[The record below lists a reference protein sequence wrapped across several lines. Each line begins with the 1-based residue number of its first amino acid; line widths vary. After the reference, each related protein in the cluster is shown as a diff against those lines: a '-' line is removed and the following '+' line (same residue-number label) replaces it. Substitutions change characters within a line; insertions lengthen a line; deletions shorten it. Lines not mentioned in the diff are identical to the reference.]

1 MAAID
6 CRRNV
11 LGIGLIG
18 ALAWADKL
26 KPGTSEAN
34 VRMSREGLTST
45 DLPMKWTDVM
55 KSIGL
60 VFLYKYSAGS
70 MH

>member
-1 MAAID
+1 MHALKQQ
-6 CRRNV
+6 RNV
-11 LGIGLIG
+11 LGIG
-18 ALAWADKL
+18 ALAWADKV
-26 KPGTSEAN
+26 KPGASEAN

-45 DLPMKWTDVM
+45 DLPTKWTDVM

-60 VFLYKYSAGS
+60 VFPYTYSTGS